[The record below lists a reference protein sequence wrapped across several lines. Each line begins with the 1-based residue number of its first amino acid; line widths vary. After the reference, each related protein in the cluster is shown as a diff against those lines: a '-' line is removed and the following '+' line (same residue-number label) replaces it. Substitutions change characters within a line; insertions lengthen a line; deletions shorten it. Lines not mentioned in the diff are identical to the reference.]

1 MGRDSLRVSQPI
13 RGQEETSHVPPC
25 LQRDT
30 APMSPRTL
38 TSQGQCYVSRPHSC
52 LLDPQKPLT
61 LNTAQF
67 ALHIPHHSKCL
78 HHPPGRP
85 SQRPSVI
92 QGASLHP
99 TPSPPTVLPSL
110 SIYFLNPGQGPAALV
125 SLSPAPLTPSGKP
138 ALTNQAEMQTLL
150 KFSLITLHR
159 DNYWFPKL
167 ACELPEGQDG
177 VLLVSKSPA
186 FVAGGG
192 GE

>member
-1 MGRDSLRVSQPI
+1 
-13 RGQEETSHVPPC
+13 
-25 LQRDT
+25 
-30 APMSPRTL
+30 MSPRTL
-38 TSQGQCYVSRPHSC
+38 TSQGQGQCYGSRPHSC
-52 LLDPQKPLT
+52 LTDPQKPLT

-67 ALHIPHHSKCL
+67 ALHIPHHSKWL
-78 HHPPGRP
+78 HHPPGHA
-85 SQRPSVI
+85 SQRPSVT

-110 SIYFLNPGQGPAALV
+110 SIYFLTPGQAPAALV
-125 SLSPAPLTPSGKP
+125 SLSPAPPTPSGKP

-150 KFSLITLHR
+150 KFSFITLHR
-159 DNYWFPKL
+159 DNYWFPKP